1 MLSET
6 RETAMAETERLIPVD
21 VVSDVVCPWCFIGKR
36 RLGRA
41 LGLRPGLPVEV
52 RWRPFQLDPSIP
64 AGGVDRMAYL
74 TGKFG
79 SAERIGEMHQR
90 IEALG
95 RAEGIAFDFN
105 AIRVSPNT
113 LDAHRL
119 IRWAALAG
127 QQGAV
132 VEALFKA
139 YFEQGRNIGDADVL
153 AGIAAAEGLPR
164 EEIAERLAGDTD
176 KATVEQEIATAGELG
191 IRGVPFFIFDGRY
204 AVSGAEAPE
213 TLAAALDS
221 AEAEP
226 DA

>member
-1 MLSET
+1 MLPGPW
-6 RETAMAETERLIPVD
+6 ETAMTESERLIPVD

-41 LGLRPGLPVEV
+41 MGLRPGLPVEV
-52 RWRPFQLDPSIP
+52 RWRPFQLDPTIP
-64 AGGVDRMAYL
+64 AGGLDRMAYL

-95 RAEGIAFDFN
+95 RSEGIAFDFG

-119 IRWAALAG
+119 ISWAALAG
-127 QQGAV
+127 QQDAI
-132 VEALFKA
+132 VEALFRA
-139 YFEQGRNIGDADVL
+139 YFEQGRDIGASDVL
-153 AGIAAAEGLPR
+153 TDIAAAEGLPR
-164 EEIAERLAGDTD
+164 DEIAERLAGDTD
-176 KATVEQEIATAGELG
+176 KAAVQQEIATAGELG
-191 IRGVPFFIFDGRY
+191 IRGVPFFIFDGRF

-213 TLAAALDS
+213 TLASALDS

-226 DA
+226 EA

>member
-221 AEAEP
+221 AE